1 MEDKTNDMQESAT
14 VQESTDVSD
23 NSYNED
29 SPEYTEE
36 EIAEYE
42 KRKKKLARTMT
53 IFIILIFLFFGL
65 LVLLNKHFNG

>member
-1 MEDKTNDMQESAT
+1 MQDLQENVTSQEGEDI
-14 VQESTDVSD
+14 SD
-23 NSYNED
+23 NSYSED